1 MDTHSDPFI
10 RSVYPTDTKDYVWST
25 WNEGQLRHYLEEKGI
40 VDTPAQA
47 KKNDLLAA
55 VKKTYTDTA
64 DNVYDTWSDSYLVSL
79 TCLLSL
85 HDIWPN
91 HKLVAFVQK
100 RWLVQHG
107 VGHTKQAKTRNDL
120 LDLMSKNY
128 YSARDTTWNSWS
140 DSQLRNWAISRGLID
155 SKAKSTRKE
164 SVCISLRVTLI
175 LVLTCLPV
183 LLSLTP
189 YV

>member
-1 MDTHSDPFI
+1 MCYHF
-10 RSVYPTDTKDYVWST
+10 VYPADTKDYVWST

-64 DNVYDTWSDSYLVSL
+64 DNVYDTWSDSYLVSWPDLSSNSWPWL
-79 TCLLSL
+79 TLPYL
-85 HDIWPN
+85 D
-91 HKLVAFVQK
+91 QK

-164 SVCISLRVTLI
+164 SVCTFPPFFSNHNWRTNPL
-175 LVLTCLPV
+175 LTCSSPPRCFLFSEAV
-183 LLSLTP
+183 
-189 YV
+189 